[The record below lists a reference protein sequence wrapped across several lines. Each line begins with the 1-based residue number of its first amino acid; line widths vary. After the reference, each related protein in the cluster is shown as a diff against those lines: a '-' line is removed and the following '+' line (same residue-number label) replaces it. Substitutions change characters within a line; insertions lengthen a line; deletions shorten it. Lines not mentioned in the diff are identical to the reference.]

1 MRKQSKRGF
10 TLVELVIVIAVI
22 AILAG
27 VMIATFANVV
37 KKAEDSRK
45 LQEAKQ
51 DEINQKIEDITAK
64 LENADWLG
72 WEDFENELAQKLSE
86 INVNLPDG
94 AVEAAVAAALNE
106 YGVAKGGENTGLT
119 EEQIQTIVNRTLA
132 GSLTTAQV
140 EAIVKK
146 YNSGNSLTASQ
157 VKQIVEAAMANSLS
171 AAEVRAV
178 VDAALADTNA
188 KISTIVSDVATI
200 KTNTLTE
207 EQIEAIVKKYASAA
221 IVEVLA
227 GGSLSDAIANA
238 AEGSVVTLAG
248 DVSLEENLVVDKN
261 LTIDLGTNKI
271 TFGGT
276 DETGAYKA
284 I

>member
-106 YGVAKGGENTGLT
+106 
-119 EEQIQTIVNRTLA
+119 
-132 GSLTTAQV
+132 
-140 EAIVKK
+140 
-146 YNSGNSLTASQ
+146 
-157 VKQIVEAAMANSLS
+157 
-171 AAEVRAV
+171 
-178 VDAALADTNA
+178 
-188 KISTIVSDVATI
+188 
-200 KTNTLTE
+200 
-207 EQIEAIVKKYASAA
+207 
-221 IVEVLA
+221 
-227 GGSLSDAIANA
+227 
-238 AEGSVVTLAG
+238 
-248 DVSLEENLVVDKN
+248 
-261 LTIDLGTNKI
+261 
-271 TFGGT
+271 
-276 DETGAYKA
+276 
-284 I
+284 

>member
-1 MRKQSKRGF
+1 MRKQSRRGF
-10 TLVELVIVIAVI
+10 TLVELIIVIAVI

-146 YNSGNSLTASQ
+146 YNSASSLTASQ

-207 EQIEAIVKKYASAA
+207 EQIEAIVKKYANAGK
-221 IVEVLA
+221 VEVSDEDSFSNAIATAEA
-227 GGSLSDAIANA
+227 GSVIALSD
-238 AEGSVVTLAG
+238 
-248 DVSLEENLVVDKN
+248 N
-261 LTIDLGTNKI
+261 LT
-271 TFGGT
+271 
-276 DETGAYKA
+276 
-284 I
+284 

>member
-1 MRKQSKRGF
+1 MRKQSRRGF

-94 AVEAAVAAALNE
+94 AVEAGRCRRSE
-106 YGVAKGGENTGLT
+106 
-119 EEQIQTIVNRTLA
+119 
-132 GSLTTAQV
+132 
-140 EAIVKK
+140 
-146 YNSGNSLTASQ
+146 
-157 VKQIVEAAMANSLS
+157 
-171 AAEVRAV
+171 
-178 VDAALADTNA
+178 
-188 KISTIVSDVATI
+188 
-200 KTNTLTE
+200 
-207 EQIEAIVKKYASAA
+207 
-221 IVEVLA
+221 
-227 GGSLSDAIANA
+227 
-238 AEGSVVTLAG
+238 
-248 DVSLEENLVVDKN
+248 
-261 LTIDLGTNKI
+261 
-271 TFGGT
+271 
-276 DETGAYKA
+276 
-284 I
+284 